1 MKLLRECQIL
11 RNRLQECSVN
21 FLAEEE
27 DKFTVDS
34 SSLSDA
40 LDLLTTSDNRIGL
53 LLAEVFCALSFCMC
67 QQLTL
72 LHLGLPAIFFDHP
85 VNYLDFCLLLFVPY
99 ICGEIF
105 NAQIYKL
112 KELSNEVIDAVLI

>member
-1 MKLLRECQIL
+1 MDKQRREQAKAARMKLLRECQIL
-11 RNRLQECSVN
+11 RNRLQECSIN

-53 LLAEVFCALSFCMC
+53 LLAEVFLCVIFLYVSTADIA
-67 QQLTL
+67 TL
-72 LHLGLPAIFFDHP
+72 RSAR
-85 VNYLDFCLLLFVPY
+85 YLL
-99 ICGEIF
+99 
-105 NAQIYKL
+105 
-112 KELSNEVIDAVLI
+112 